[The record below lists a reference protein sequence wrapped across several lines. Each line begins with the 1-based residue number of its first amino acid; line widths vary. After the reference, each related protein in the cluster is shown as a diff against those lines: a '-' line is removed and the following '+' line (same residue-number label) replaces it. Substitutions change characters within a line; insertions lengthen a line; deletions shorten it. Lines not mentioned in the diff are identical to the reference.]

1 MTGAYK
7 AIANYN
13 PLSYLVEG
21 LRVLTL
27 HGLTSQAIAQSLLI
41 PIAIGIGS
49 IALSLRQLSKR
60 LAQQ

>member
-1 MTGAYK
+1 MTGAFK
-7 AIANYN
+7 AIADYN

-27 HGLTSQAIAQSLLI
+27 NGLTSQAIAQVLII
-41 PIAIGIGS
+41 PIAIGVGS
-49 IALSLRQLSKR
+49 VALSLRQLSKR